1 MKDVEIDKISAE
13 AWSLRLV
20 DLQASYKKALS
31 LLVLA
36 ESRNYQKGIADGC
49 KTLGYCYWRFSDF
62 SLSLSHSIRALKIYQ
77 KIGDK
82 WGEAD
87 TLNSVGA
94 VYMFQNDNEKRL
106 EVNIRCQQLR
116 REIGDLEGV
125 ASSEGNIGE
134 TYFEMGE
141 FEKARNCFNNCLK
154 DPNASDPGRAWA
166 LYDLGL
172 VEKRENNKEAAL
184 DYFLKAL
191 KLSESVEYT
200 VLIVESFL
208 SITEVYIE
216 DGALDAALAN
226 TEASLK
232 VSRKIGAKEGEK
244 KSLYFL
250 SKIYESKGLFEESL
264 KYHKDYHTIDI
275 EISRDT
281 EIERL
286 KTTQLK
292 VAYDKIEE
300 QKNELVDS
308 IKYAERIQRALLTR
322 DQEQELLSKY
332 FVFFQPKDIVSGDFY
347 WYYEKDDCFY
357 MAVADCTGHGVP
369 GAFLTM
375 LGTTF
380 LNEIIALNEN
390 ANPAFILDRLRE
402 KLIKALSQSNEQ
414 TSSKDGMDISLLKCN
429 VRSNEAIWA
438 GAYNPLWVVRKMDAP
453 RLETSA
459 ELTSRSNLGSTLY
472 EIKGDKFPIG
482 IMEEM
487 KPFTD
492 QYVQLLADDSVYLFS
507 DGFADQFGGESGK
520 KYRTVN
526 FKEKLLEIEN
536 VPIEQRD
543 RILEKCFVDWKGTL
557 DQLDDVCIFGIQI
570 LEPLNES
577 MK

>member
-1 MKDVEIDKISAE
+1 MNDIEIDRISAE
-13 AWSLRLV
+13 AWELRLI
-20 DLQASYKKALS
+20 DLQSSYKKALS

-36 ESRNYQKGIADGC
+36 ESRVYQKGIADGC

-106 EVNIRCQQLR
+106 EVNLRCQKLR
-116 REIGDLEGV
+116 KEIGDLEGV

-141 FEKARNCFNNCLK
+141 FNKARICFENCLK
-154 DPNASDPGRAWA
+154 DPNSSNPGKAWA
-166 LYDLGL
+166 YHNLGL
-172 VEKRENNKEAAL
+172 VENVENKKEDAL
-184 DYFLKAL
+184 EYFLKAL
-191 KLSESVEYT
+191 KLSESVAYN
-200 VLIVESFL
+200 VLIVESFI
-208 SITEVYIE
+208 SITQLYLEKGNRE
-216 DGALDAALAN
+216 EALMYA
-226 TEASLK
+226 EKSLK
-232 VSRKIGAKEGEK
+232 VSREIGAKEGEK

-250 SKIYESKGLFEESL
+250 SKIYELKGLFEESL
-264 KYHKDYHTIDI
+264 KYHKDYHTIDV

-308 IKYAERIQRALLTR
+308 IKYAERIQHALLTR

-347 WYYEKDDCFY
+347 WYYEKDDFFY

-380 LNEIIALNEN
+380 LNEIVALNEN
-390 ANPAFILDRLRE
+390 ASPAFILDRLRN
-402 KLIKALSQSNEQ
+402 KLINALSQSNDQ
-414 TSSKDGMDISLLKCN
+414 SSSKDGMDISLLRFN
-429 VRSNEAIWA
+429 VLSKEAVWA
-438 GAYNPLWVVRKMDAP
+438 GAYNPLWIVRKEFAP
-453 RLETSA
+453 MLDTSSDFS
-459 ELTSRSNLGSTLY
+459 TRSNNGYTLY

-492 QYVQLLADDSVYLFS
+492 HFVRLIPDDSAYLFS
-507 DGFADQFGGESGK
+507 DGFSDQFGGEKGK
-520 KYRTVN
+520 KYRTGN
-526 FKEKLLEIEN
+526 FKETLLEIEN
-536 VPIEQRD
+536 VDIEKRGKA
-543 RILEKCFVDWKGTL
+543 LEECFIEWKGSL
-557 DQLDDVCIFGIQI
+557 EQVDDVCIFGIKI
-570 LEPLNES
+570 LDYRE
-577 MK
+577 K